1 MDLGISGRIAVVTGG
16 SQGIGRAIAA
26 ELAAEGARVAITSR
40 SARRAAEVAAQFGA
54 LGLAYSSGTP
64 GDGARMAGEVAAAL
78 GGPVEILVT
87 NTGGPPSG
95 PDALAFTRA
104 QWEQAYADLV
114 LGPMELIEQVVPA
127 MRQRGWGRIL
137 NVSSNTAVEPN
148 AALMLSSAHRSATLA
163 AFKTLARQLAADGI
177 TLNTL
182 LTGTIATERLAELYG
197 SLAQAQE
204 RAGSEVAAGRLG
216 TVEEMSGVAAFLCSQ
231 RASYITGAAIRV
243 DGGLTRSV

>member
-40 SARRAAEVAAQFGA
+40 SARRAAEVAEQFGA
-54 LGLAYSSGTP
+54 LGFAYSSGTP
-64 GDGARMAGEVAAAL
+64 GAGARMVGEIVTAL

-137 NVSSNTAVEPN
+137 NVSSNTVVEPN
-148 AALMLSSAHRSATLA
+148 ATLMLSGAHRSAALA

-197 SLAQAQE
+197 SLAQAHE

-231 RASYITGAAIRV
+231 RASYITGTAIRV